1 MMIDD
6 KWQAECASVRGIV
19 QEWFVR
25 VDGDDFAIASDI
37 RDRKGNYSEPNAK
50 LIAAAPEM
58 ALLIREAVNKC
69 VFQGAMHRDAIS
81 ILSRLSIFHGGEKND
96 SSR

>member
-25 VDGDDFAIASDI
+25 VDGDDTAIASDI

-58 ALLIREAVNKC
+58 ALLIREAVNKG
-69 VFQGAMHRDAIS
+69 VFQGAMRGDAIS
-81 ILSRLSIFHGGEKND
+81 ILSRLTIFHGGEND

>member
-1 MMIDD
+1 M
-6 KWQAECASVRGIV
+6 

-25 VDGDDFAIASDI
+25 VDGDDIAIASDI

-58 ALLIREAVNKC
+58 ALLIREAVNKGI
-69 VFQGAMHRDAIS
+69 FQGAMHMDAIS
-81 ILSRLSIFHGGEKND
+81 ILSRLTIFHGGEND

>member
-1 MMIDD
+1 MNIND
-6 KWQAECASVRGIV
+6 KWQAECASGRGIV

-25 VDGDDFAIASDI
+25 VDGDDIAIASDI

-58 ALLIREAVNKC
+58 ALLIREAVNKGI
-69 VFQGAMHRDAIS
+69 FQGAMHRDAIS
-81 ILSRLSIFHGGEKND
+81 ILSRITVFHGGEND
-96 SSR
+96 SAR

>member
-6 KWQAECASVRGIV
+6 KWQAECASGRGIV

-25 VDGDDFAIASDI
+25 VDGDDIAIASDI

-58 ALLIREAVNKC
+58 ALLIREAVNKGI
-69 VFQGAMHRDAIS
+69 FQGAIRRDAIS
-81 ILSRLSIFHGGEKND
+81 ILSRLTIFHGGEND